1 MDMKKLL
8 IHVVGLTSLLYLLN
22 IGVGVIELIPDNIPI
37 VGNLDEATAT
47 ILLINYLRYLGI
59 DLSNI
64 FKDKGNDIE
73 LGKTWKQKKE

>member
-1 MDMKKLL
+1 MKKLL

-59 DLSNI
+59 NLSNI
-64 FKDKGNDIE
+64 FKDKGNDIK

>member
-1 MDMKKLL
+1 MKKLL

-59 DLSNI
+59 NLFNI

-73 LGKTWKQKKE
+73 LGKIWKQKKE

>member
-1 MDMKKLL
+1 MKKIL
-8 IHVVGLTSLLYLLN
+8 IHVIGFMSLLYLLN

-59 DLSNI
+59 DLFNI
-64 FKDKGNDIE
+64 FKNKGKNIK
-73 LGKTWKQKKE
+73 LGKIWKSNK

>member
-1 MDMKKLL
+1 MKKFL

-64 FKDKGNDIE
+64 FKDKGNNIE

>member
-1 MDMKKLL
+1 MKKLL

-64 FKDKGNDIE
+64 FKYKGNDIE

>member
-73 LGKTWKQKKE
+73 LEKTWKSKE

>member
-1 MDMKKLL
+1 MKKLL

>member
-1 MDMKKLL
+1 MKKLL

-59 DLSNI
+59 NLSNI

>member
-1 MDMKKLL
+1 MKKFL

-59 DLSNI
+59 NLSNI

>member
-1 MDMKKLL
+1 MKKLL

-73 LGKTWKQKKE
+73 LGKTWKPKKE